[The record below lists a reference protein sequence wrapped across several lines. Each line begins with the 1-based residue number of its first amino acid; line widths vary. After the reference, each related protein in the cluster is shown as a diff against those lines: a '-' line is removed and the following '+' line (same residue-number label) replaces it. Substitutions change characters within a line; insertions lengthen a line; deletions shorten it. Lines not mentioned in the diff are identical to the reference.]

1 MDRMNKDEIIT
12 LIDSL
17 KLEAEDFIVLSS
29 SGLVLRDLFESAG
42 DLDLA
47 INENGLNKLK
57 ENFDVVNTH
66 DNWYKVNEKVECVLD
81 NNLESKR
88 EKVGN
93 YYLQDLEYYRSFLV
107 NSDREK
113 DKIRLEVINKALN
126 K

>member
-1 MDRMNKDEIIT
+1 MDRMNKDEIIN

-93 YYLQDLEYYRSFLV
+93 YYLQDLEYYRSFLIK
-107 NSDREK
+107 SDREK
-113 DKIRLEVINKALN
+113 DKIRLEAVNKALGR
-126 K
+126 

>member
-1 MDRMNKDEIIT
+1 MDRMNKDEIIN

-47 INENGLNKLK
+47 INEKGLNKLR

-113 DKIRLEVINKALN
+113 DKIRLEAVNKALG

>member
-1 MDRMNKDEIIT
+1 MDRMNKDEIIN

-47 INENGLNKLK
+47 INEKGLNKLK

-93 YYLQDLEYYRSFLV
+93 YYLQDLEYYRSFLIK
-107 NSDREK
+107 SDREK

>member
-1 MDRMNKDEIIT
+1 MDRMNKDEIIN

>member
-1 MDRMNKDEIIT
+1 MDRMNKDEIIN

-93 YYLQDLEYYRSFLV
+93 YYLQDLEYYRSFLIK
-107 NSDREK
+107 SDREK
-113 DKIRLEVINKALN
+113 DKIRLEVINKALGR
-126 K
+126 

>member
-1 MDRMNKDEIIT
+1 MDRMNKDEIIN

-47 INENGLNKLK
+47 INEKGLNKLK

>member
-1 MDRMNKDEIIT
+1 MDRMNKDEIIN

-47 INENGLNKLK
+47 INEKGLNKLK

-93 YYLQDLEYYRSFLV
+93 YYLQDLEYYRSFLIK
-107 NSDREK
+107 SDREK
-113 DKIRLEVINKALN
+113 DKIRLEVINKALG